1 MDKEI
6 FNNAF
11 SRAVTLMN
19 DERFNAIV
27 ESKSREKSKMGNRG
41 GGSSLAHLEAQA
53 FGQTYST
60 PSTIQ
65 QEQYIPQQIPMS
77 GKSAASVLPQA
88 IRESFNAIP
97 LQQIDTPS
105 INPLDDVQAI
115 KENAL
120 KRQSINET
128 PQQVYVQNSG
138 INYEIIKALI
148 DESISRHLN
157 EIKQTLITESKNDL
171 KGLRLTEG
179 NKIML
184 VDKKGNIYEGKLELK
199 KKKE

>member
-1 MDKEI
+1 MDKEL

-19 DERFNAIV
+19 DKRFNAIV
-27 ESKSREKSKMGNRG
+27 ESKSRNSQKSNGSGNDL
-41 GGSSLAHLEAQA
+41 SHLEAQA
-53 FGQTYST
+53 FGYTQT
-60 PSTIQ
+60 PSVIE
-65 QEQYIPQQIPMS
+65 EQYVQQQVVPN
-77 GKSAASVLPQA
+77 GRSAASVLPQA
-88 IRESFNAIP
+88 IRESFNNLPPQQVNVP
-97 LQQIDTPS
+97 LS
-105 INPLDDVQAI
+105 PLDNVKAI
-115 KENAL
+115 KESQL
-120 KRQSINET
+120 KRQIIEET
-128 PQQVYVQNSG
+128 PQLYVQNGG

-157 EIKQTLITESKNDL
+157 EIKRSLITETNSNL
-171 KGLRLTEG
+171 KGLRLVEG

>member
-1 MDKEI
+1 MDKEL

-19 DERFNAIV
+19 DKRFNAIV
-27 ESKSREKSKMGNRG
+27 ESKSRNTQKSNS
-41 GGSSLAHLEAQA
+41 GSNDLSHLEAQA
-53 FGQTYST
+53 FGYSQT
-60 PSTIQ
+60 PSVID
-65 QEQYIPQQIPMS
+65 EQYVQQQVVPN
-77 GKSAASVLPQA
+77 GRSAASVLPQA
-88 IRESFNAIP
+88 IRESFNNLPPQQVNVP
-97 LQQIDTPS
+97 LS
-105 INPLDDVQAI
+105 PLDNVQVI
-115 KENAL
+115 KESQL
-120 KRQSINET
+120 KRQIIEET
-128 PQQVYVQNSG
+128 PQLYVQNSG

-157 EIKQTLITESKNDL
+157 EIKRSLITETNSNL
-171 KGLRLTEG
+171 KGLRLVEG